1 MANDYICREAEI
13 RFFNDWVDDLDKQ
26 INDSVNCPHLRS
38 DYKVCKTQL
47 LDCIHAI
54 KEMPAADVVPV
65 EWVPVKERLPEPCF
79 PVWAACKAADGRENW
94 VIETS
99 YIPNPQSKSQW
110 GPVPILETGRA
121 TVYAWAERHPPEAP
135 KEG

>member
-1 MANDYICREAEI
+1 MQERTEFVSRETVLRDILCEPPDAHYPSWYAEKI
-13 RFFNDWVDDLDKQ
+13 AK
-26 INDSVNCPHLRS
+26 I
-38 DYKVCKTQL
+38 
-47 LDCIHAI
+47 
-54 KEMPAADVVPV
+54 PAADVVPV

>member
-1 MANDYICREAEI
+1 M
-13 RFFNDWVDDLDKQ
+13 KG
-26 INDSVNCPHLRS
+26 
-38 DYKVCKTQL
+38 
-47 LDCIHAI
+47 DCILRETVLRYISGSELAAGMFGDRKTERFCQSMYKFVNSI
-54 KEMPAADVVPV
+54 PPADVVPV
-65 EWVPVKERLPEPCF
+65 EWVPVKERLPEPWF